1 MSKEKA
7 VEIFSEIP
15 RTLNCAQAVAAG
27 FDRTELVAEL
37 AVCGGGR
44 APEGNCG
51 ALHAALQQLPAELH
65 DTVKADF
72 SRRAGALKCVEIKA
86 KGFPCKD
93 CVALAAELVEKYR

>member
-15 RTLNCAQAVAAG
+15 RTRNCAQAVAAG
-27 FDRTELVAEL
+27 FDRDDLIAGL
-37 AVCGGGR
+37 GACGGGR

-51 ALHAALQQLPAELH
+51 ALHAALQLLPAALH
-65 DTVKADF
+65 DAVKADF
-72 SRRAGALKCVEIKA
+72 ARNAGALKCVEIKA
-86 KGFPCKD
+86 NGFPCKE